1 MNRSHLRRISREQ
14 LINKS
19 FLRKQTET
27 TDLETNE
34 NIIPEKKEIFDT
46 PLLTEQQKDLPME
59 AMKHK
64 IVTYY
69 SDFTQDRYY
78 EKFARLLEERFKVF
92 NVPYLIERKES
103 KGSYMANCLMKP
115 KFILEKLTES
125 KSPIIWMDC
134 DTNLIRPFSAF
145 NEAKEDIGLATHSGD
160 INGIKA
166 SPLFFNY
173 TEGAF
178 LIIREWILHSNWAQ
192 LKMIS
197 ELDHDALKHWV
208 LPSLTG
214 RVSLKILSDSYQDY
228 CNGGYIQNGNSIVPG
243 KAETHRKTMGLGD
256 ANRAN
261 ITNEV
266 LDLIFVLSLEA
277 LDISIDL
284 AKEILV
290 KSSGFFRIYFQIDNF
305 NIELE
310 SHKNLWI
317 LSGGRINT
325 GKSNSK
331 KVEIKEKTDIVF
343 EWDKLF
349 IEKFPKED
357 IEEKLLLVIN
367 GKY

>member
-1 MNRSHLRRISREQ
+1 
-14 LINKS
+14 
-19 FLRKQTET
+19 
-27 TDLETNE
+27 
-34 NIIPEKKEIFDT
+34 
-46 PLLTEQQKDLPME
+46 
-59 AMKHK
+59 
-64 IVTYY
+64 
-69 SDFTQDRYY
+69 
-78 EKFARLLEERFKVF
+78 
-92 NVPYLIERKES
+92 
-103 KGSYMANCLMKP
+103 MKP
-115 KFILEKLTES
+115 KFILEKLIET
-125 KSPIIWMDC
+125 KSPVIWMDC
-134 DTNLIRPFSAF
+134 DTTLIRPFSAF
-145 NEAKEDIGLATHSGD
+145 NETKEDIGLATHSGD

-173 TEGAF
+173 TKGAF

-208 LPSLTG
+208 LPSLIG

-243 KAETHRKTMGLGD
+243 KTETHKKTMSLGD
-256 ANRAN
+256 VNRAN

-266 LDLIFVLSLEA
+266 LDVIFVLSLKT
-277 LDISIDL
+277 LDTSIDL
-284 AKEILV
+284 AKEILF
-290 KSSGFFRIYFQIDNF
+290 KSSGFFRIYFQIDSF

-310 SHKNLWI
+310 SHKDFWI

-331 KVEIKEKTDIVF
+331 KVELKEKMDIIF
-343 EWDKLF
+343 EWDRLF
-349 IEKFPKED
+349 IEKFSKEE